1 MAQNNVPLKIEY
13 LAILFKSFVMSIKL
27 KLMKTIRMMSILTL
41 LSSILLLGTSISSKQ
56 QLYYAGIPSN
66 QMNYFSAAQQNSQ
79 WCWAASIQMV
89 LNGYGVNI
97 TQSQIVQ
104 RTYGTDDYGNLPN
117 WPGTFQAIH
126 NNLNNWSFDNS
137 GRPYRVSAAIGMGAP
152 TPSILVNELLAGKP
166 LIVGYKSSSNS
177 GHAVVVTAV
186 SYYGTPN
193 NPNIQSIVV
202 RDPWP
207 SEINIRNRGRVEYP
221 ANALANNMMAH
232 WFIRVN

>member
-1 MAQNNVPLKIEY
+1 
-13 LAILFKSFVMSIKL
+13 
-27 KLMKTIRMMSILTL
+27 
-41 LSSILLLGTSISSKQ
+41 
-56 QLYYAGIPSN
+56 
-66 QMNYFSAAQQNSQ
+66 
-79 WCWAASIQMV
+79 MV

-97 TQSQIVQ
+97 TQGQIVQ
-104 RTYGTDDYGNLPN
+104 RTYGTDDYDNLPN
-117 WPGTFQAIH
+117 WPRTFQAIH
-126 NNLNNWSFDNS
+126 NKLNNWSFDNN

-207 SEINIRNRGRVEYP
+207 SEINIRNSGRVE
-221 ANALANNMMAH
+221 
-232 WFIRVN
+232 